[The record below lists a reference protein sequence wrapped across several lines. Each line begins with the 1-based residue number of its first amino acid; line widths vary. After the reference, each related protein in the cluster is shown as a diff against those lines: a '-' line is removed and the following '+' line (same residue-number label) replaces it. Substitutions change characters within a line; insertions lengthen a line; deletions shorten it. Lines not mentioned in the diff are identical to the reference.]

1 MSQTTDS
8 GSDRYE
14 RGWRKLAE
22 VDENAG
28 KQVVEGLSNIAPDL
42 GRYIIEFAFGDLYK
56 PLSSSPSVVGPPC
69 FDLPVAGLLFPL
81 ALGLGV
87 KSACGLTKCRERE
100 YSLPITGILSSK
112 SVAERPIVALPLRVG
127 SLRMIPEDTN
137 YYRARAAQE
146 RQVAS
151 IADKQYVAEIHLEL
165 ARQYDALAEVPELR
179 PKLRMFG

>member
-1 MSQTTDS
+1 M
-8 GSDRYE
+8 
-14 RGWRKLAE
+14 
-22 VDENAG
+22 
-28 KQVVEGLSNIAPDL
+28 
-42 GRYIIEFAFGDLYK
+42 
-56 PLSSSPSVVGPPC
+56 
-69 FDLPVAGLLFPL
+69 PL

-87 KSACGLTKCRERE
+87 KSACGLTKRRERE

-112 SVAERPIVALPLRVG
+112 SVAERPIVALPLKVG
-127 SLRMIPEDTN
+127 SLRMTPEDTN

-146 RQVAS
+146 RQAAS

>member
-1 MSQTTDS
+1 M
-8 GSDRYE
+8 
-14 RGWRKLAE
+14 
-22 VDENAG
+22 
-28 KQVVEGLSNIAPDL
+28 
-42 GRYIIEFAFGDLYK
+42 
-56 PLSSSPSVVGPPC
+56 
-69 FDLPVAGLLFPL
+69 PVAGLLFPL

-87 KSACGLTKCRERE
+87 KSACGLTKRHERE

-127 SLRMIPEDTN
+127 SLRMTPEDTN